1 MLQRWCENPEEVVAG
16 KAKENVFGT
25 LPLPPSSSPSSF
37 SSLSLLPALSSDV
50 NQLDFTIY
58 QLPSQAQDS
67 GVDKGHFNYS

>member
-25 LPLPPSSSPSSF
+25 LPLLPF

-67 GVDKGHFNYS
+67 GVDKGHFNCS